1 MFKFFPS
8 VRLKILFFSR
18 SFKKDHVINIQFS
31 KIIFSFQKSYDSWKL
46 NRNLT
51 SIFLFRYATFRSVFL
66 LRKEVI
72 HPHVPVGIPCYDLTP
87 IISPTLGA
95 RLLCRLPPRLRVLP
109 TLMVWRAVC
118 TNPGNVFTV
127 TCWFTITSDSVFMK
141 SSCRLQSELGPSLW
155 VLLHLAISLLFVTAI
170 VARV

>member
-1 MFKFFPS
+1 MFTFPL
-8 VRLKILFFSR
+8 VRSKSFDSAIFLRKIFMFVLIS
-18 SFKKDHVINIQFS
+18 
-31 KIIFSFQKSYDSWKL
+31 SFQRSTFEKSLDLSKL
-46 NRNLT
+46 NRNLSAFMST
-51 SIFLFRYATFRSVFL
+51 VRRRFLH
-66 LRKEVI
+66 RKEVI